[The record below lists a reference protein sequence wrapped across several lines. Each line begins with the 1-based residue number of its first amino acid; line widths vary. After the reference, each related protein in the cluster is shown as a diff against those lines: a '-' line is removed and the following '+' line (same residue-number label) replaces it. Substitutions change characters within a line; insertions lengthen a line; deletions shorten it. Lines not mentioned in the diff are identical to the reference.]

1 MPRTKEQFEEIRNR
15 SQQLLLSASLEL
27 FAEKG
32 FHATTMD
39 DIARSA
45 GVSKGLAYNY
55 FTSKKE
61 ILGKILEDR
70 FSQFQSALKS
80 REGFSEPL
88 DRLEEIIV
96 RRLAHL
102 KENPRFYRLYYAL
115 FLNRPTENILQ
126 ELIAKTAAESGELTK
141 EIDRLFSQLGANN
154 REMEAVCFFSELQG
168 VAMEFAI
175 SPETFPLDE
184 IQKTLIEK
192 YRRLYGNNNRKK
204 NKTRDK

>member
-15 SQQLLLSASLEL
+15 SQKILLSVSLEL

-39 DIARSA
+39 DIARGA

-55 FTSKKE
+55 FTSKTE
-61 ILGKILEDR
+61 ILSKILEDQ
-70 FSQFQSALKS
+70 FSQIQLALKNT
-80 REGFSEPL
+80 GDCSEPL
-88 DRLEEIIV
+88 DRLEAIIV
-96 RRLAHL
+96 SRLTHL
-102 KENPRFYRLYYAL
+102 KENPLFYRLYYAL
-115 FLNRPTENILQ
+115 FLNRPAENILQ
-126 ELIAKTAAESGELTK
+126 ELIAKTAAGSGELIN
-141 EIDRLFSQLGANN
+141 EMDHLFSQLGANN

-175 SPETFPLDE
+175 SPETFPLEE

-192 YRRLYGNNNRKK
+192 YRRLYGSKN
-204 NKTRDK
+204 NKTRNK